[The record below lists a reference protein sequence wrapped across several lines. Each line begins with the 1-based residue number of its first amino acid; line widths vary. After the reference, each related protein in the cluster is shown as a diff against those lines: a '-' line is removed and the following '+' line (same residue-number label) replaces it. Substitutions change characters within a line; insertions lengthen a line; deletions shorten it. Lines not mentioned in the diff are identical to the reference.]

1 VDLAK
6 TFEREP
12 LPSLPKWVEIS
23 TRERRRLEIDRN
35 DEFVRAEP
43 EGAPSMLDSSN
54 IDKFRGTFALD
65 KSGQQN
71 DNGLQSA

>member
-1 VDLAK
+1 MIYEKTDHISHFNLLRRGAARGLAK

-23 TRERRRLEIDRN
+23 SRFTAVSKIDRKRN

-43 EGAPSMLDSSN
+43 EGALYAR
-54 IDKFRGTFALD
+54 FVEYR
-65 KSGQQN
+65 
-71 DNGLQSA
+71 